1 MKKAVVA
8 AIPFSIILSCGT
20 QGDMQEPIQDNS
32 TSITLE
38 IVDSIGIEMGDSAYV
53 FGAIEDAAI
62 LQDGSIMVL
71 DGTYCNLRTYSA
83 QGELISTTGRRGE
96 GPGEL
101 GHPMNIYNWGDGT
114 VGIMDFYKGGLNRFS
129 LDGEWLGLDVEVTRN
144 PHVDPV
150 IMSDSEFV
158 CFKSSF
164 DLSDEAVNVTALIA
178 HFQLSVEPDVTYW
191 EKTVLWDPAK
201 LGNLTLELFFYNFY
215 TADRAT
221 GRVYV
226 APFDSDNYTIYC
238 YNADGSLFSTITREH
253 TPIPKTP
260 EKIQEEI
267 DFIAFTLSSGEGGNP
282 DFNYE
287 CNPWPNHLPITGL
300 FIASDGNLWARRGG
314 TPVPTFDIWDENLE
328 LAGTATIS
336 GIEGDGSNVTLVF
349 GPEFIVAWDEN
360 PEDYQKL
367 YILDSEVQ

>member
-1 MKKAVVA
+1 M
-8 AIPFSIILSCGT
+8 ILSCGT
-20 QGDMQEPIQDNS
+20 QSDLQEPIGDS
-32 TSITLE
+32 SISVTLE
-38 IVDSIGIEMGDSAYV
+38 IVDSIGIEIGDSAYV
-53 FGAIEDAAI
+53 FGAIEDAVI

-71 DGTYCNLRTYSA
+71 DGTYCNLRTFSP
-83 QGELISTTGRRGE
+83 QGELLSITGRRGE

-101 GHPMNIYNWGDGT
+101 GHPVNIYNWGDGT
-114 VGIMDFYKGGLNRFS
+114 VGIMDFYRGGLNRFS
-129 LDGEWLGLDVEVTRN
+129 LEGEWLGLDIEVN
-144 PHVDPV
+144 HNIHVDPV

-158 CFKSSF
+158 CFKSRF
-164 DLSDEAVNVTALIA
+164 ELNGEAVNATAMVA
-178 HFQLSVEPDVTYW
+178 RFPLSVEPDITYW
-191 EKTVLWDPAK
+191 EKTVLWDPANM
-201 LGNLTLELFFYNFY
+201 GNLTLELFFNNFY

-226 APFDSDNYTIYC
+226 APFDNDNYTIYC
-238 YNADGSLFSTITREH
+238 YNADGSLLDTITREH

-260 EKIQEEI
+260 EEIQEEI

-282 DFNYE
+282 DLNYE
-287 CNPWPNHLPITGL
+287 CDPWPNHLPITGL
-300 FIASDGNLWARRGG
+300 YIASDGNLWARRGG
-314 TPVPTFDIWDENLE
+314 TPVHTFDIWDENLE

-336 GIEGDGSNVTLVF
+336 GIEGDGSSITLVF